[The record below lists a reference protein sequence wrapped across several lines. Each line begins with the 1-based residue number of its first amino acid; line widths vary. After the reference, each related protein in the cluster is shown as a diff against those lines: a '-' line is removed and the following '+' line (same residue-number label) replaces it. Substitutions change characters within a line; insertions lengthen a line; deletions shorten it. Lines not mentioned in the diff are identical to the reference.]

1 MNTPLN
7 ILFIL
12 TPLLL
17 IILVHFQRKLNSV
30 FLCKELNALEKQFLY
45 KLVGFI
51 NDIVALFT
59 EGCVWMAITFII
71 VSKGRGDYLPL
82 TIILIIMSLVSFIST
97 SFYYS
102 IKLNAV
108 QTNFV
113 LLISIGTL
121 SVVSRALAVFF
132 IATIMNYFF
141 DLRLHV
147 LDV

>member
-17 IILVHFQRKLNSV
+17 IILVYFQRKLNSV
-30 FLCKELNALEKQFLY
+30 LLCKEQNALEKQFIYRLAGSISD
-45 KLVGFI
+45 VM
-51 NDIVALFT
+51 ALFT
-59 EGCVWMAITFII
+59 DGYVWIAIAFII

-82 TIILIIMSLVSFIST
+82 TIALIMMSLVSFVSM

-108 QTNFV
+108 QKSFV
-113 LLISIGTL
+113 LLTSIGTL

-132 IATIMNYFF
+132 VATIMNYF
-141 DLRLHV
+141 LICG
-147 LDV
+147 